1 MRHHASRTLV
11 TLIAATVTLVLAP
24 VLPATAGPPSPADGD
39 SRGGGWAH
47 GGGGDL
53 PKAPEMAGSGGAVA
67 TVDRDA
73 SQVGIDVLRSGGNA
87 ADAAIATAAAL
98 GVTEPYSAGIGGGGF
113 LVYYDAQRRKV
124 FTIDGRET
132 APASFTEGTFLDP
145 AGKPL
150 AFADVVSSGLSVGVP
165 GTPALWDK
173 AARQFGSR
181 PLRDLLRPA
190 EQLAADGFVV
200 DATFAQQTADNQDR
214 FSKFPETARVFLPGG
229 AVPVVGTTFRNPD
242 LAAAYR
248 TLRYRGVDELYR
260 GAMGDALVQ
269 AAREPVTRPGVSVF
283 PGQITTRDLRQYR
296 ALTPAPTRSEYEGL
310 DIYGM
315 PVPSSGGIAVGESLN
330 LVEAYQERTGQ
341 RLADVDEV
349 QYLHRFAEATATAF
363 ADRNRWVG
371 DVRQVPTRQLLS
383 QDFADER
390 ACEVFDPDKAAPRP
404 IPFGQPDGRY
414 STADCPVAAAPA
426 MAITEEH
433 GTTNLTVADRWGN
446 VAEYTLTIEQTGGS
460 GITVPGYGFLLNNE
474 LTDFSFGPAS
484 AAAPDPNLPGPG
496 KRPRSSMSPTI
507 VVQDGHP
514 VLAVGSPG
522 GATIIT
528 TVTQVLLG
536 HLDRKLSLVDAIAAP
551 RLSSRNGA
559 TSPAEP
565 AIVNGPLGAGLTAMG
580 HKLESTAEIGAA
592 TAIRILPDR
601 QFVATAE
608 TTRRG
613 GGSAMVVRSG

>member
-1 MRHHASRTLV
+1 MRRHASRPLV
-11 TLIAATVTLVLAP
+11 TLIAATVALVLAP
-24 VLPATAGPPSPADGD
+24 AMPATAGPLPAAGGEY
-39 SRGGGWAH
+39 RGGGH
-47 GGGGDL
+47 GGGADL
-53 PKAPEMAGSGGAVA
+53 PKVPVMTGTGGAVA

-113 LVYYDAQRRKV
+113 LVYYDAKRRSV

-132 APASFTEGTFLDP
+132 APASFTERTFQDG
-145 AGKPL
+145 AGNPL
-150 AFADVVSSGLSVGVP
+150 VFTDVVSSGLSVGIP

-173 AARQFGSR
+173 AARQFGTR

-200 DATFAQQTADNQDR
+200 DATFAQQTRDNQAR
-214 FSKFPETARVFLPGG
+214 FAKVPETARVFLPGG
-229 AVPVVGTTFRNPD
+229 QAPVVGSTFRNPD

-260 GAMGDALVQ
+260 GAMGQALVQ
-269 AAREPVTRPGVSVF
+269 AAREPATAEGVSVY
-283 PGQITTRDLRQYR
+283 PGQITTRDLRVYR
-296 ALTPAPTRSEYEGL
+296 ALTPEPTRARYEGL

-315 PVPSSGGIAVGESLN
+315 PVPSSGGIAVGEALN
-330 LVEAYQERTGQ
+330 LIESYQDMTGTP
-341 RLADVDEV
+341 LSAVDDV
-349 QYLHRFAEATATAF
+349 QYLHRFAEAGATAF

-371 DVRQVPTRQLLS
+371 DVPRVPTRELLS
-383 QDFADER
+383 QGFADER
-390 ACEVFDPDKAAPRP
+390 ACEFFDPAKAATRP
-404 IPFGQPDGRY
+404 IPFGEPDGRY
-414 STADCPVAAAPA
+414 SRTSCAKPAVPALADV
-426 MAITEEH
+426 EEH
-433 GTTNLTVADRWGN
+433 GTTNLTVTDRWGN

-474 LTDFSFGPAS
+474 LTDFNFKQADPKV
-484 AAAPDPNLPGPG
+484 PDPNLPGPG

-507 VVQDGHP
+507 VLDHGRP

-536 HLDRKLSLVDAIAAP
+536 NLDRNLSLVDAIAAP

-559 TSPAEP
+559 SSQAEP
-565 AIVNGPLGAGLTAMG
+565 PIVNGPLGAGLTALG
-580 HKLESTAEIGAA
+580 HTLTSTPEIGAA
-592 TAIRILPDR
+592 TAIRLLKDGR
-601 QFVATAE
+601 FEAAAE

-613 GGSAMVVRSG
+613 GGSAMVVRAG